1 MTTIESRREACALA
15 LLIVASG
22 LVVAWGALT
31 VAVVAEDLGPPVGA
45 ITPNVGTSLDQ
56 TGKPHQLTHLMGR
69 NGLVPFFFRLADWC
83 PYCQA
88 PLIDVN
94 VDSPDIL

>member
-1 MTTIESRREACALA
+1 VTTIESRRQACAFA

-45 ITPNVGTSLDQ
+45 MAPNVGTFLDQ
-56 TGKPHQLTHLMGR
+56 TLMGR
-69 NGLVPFFFRLADWC
+69 NGLVPFFFWSADWC
-83 PYCQA
+83 SYCQA
-88 PLIDVN
+88 QLIDVN
-94 VDSPDIL
+94 VDSPEIL

>member
-1 MTTIESRREACALA
+1 MTTIESRREACAFA

-22 LVVAWGALT
+22 LVVAWGALAA
-31 VAVVAEDLGPPVGA
+31 AVVAEDLGHRVGA
-45 ITPNVGTSLDQ
+45 MTPNVSTSLDQ

-88 PLIDVN
+88 HLIVVN
-94 VDSPDIL
+94 VDSPEIL